1 MDIKTLCLGVLS
13 RGEASGYE
21 IKRQLEEY
29 FRHFYQASYGSIY
42 PALAR
47 LTETALVTCE
57 SRSQE
62 KRPDKKVYRITAQGR
77 LALVKDLLNPPGAD
91 KIRSEFLVTMLF
103 FELLPLAHLNQV
115 IDDYLAANRDF
126 LASVDE
132 CPVTDPGREFVTGF
146 GRAVHVAIVDYLEDN
161 RHLVEGAALTA
172 QVRGLEETGGLPAR
186 TPAQAPQEAED
197 RHA

>member
-1 MDIKTLCLGVLS
+1 MDTKTLCLGVLS

-21 IKRQLEEY
+21 IKRHLEEY
-29 FRHFYQASYGSIY
+29 FRHFFQASYGSIY
-42 PALAR
+42 PALAH
-47 LTETALVTCE
+47 LTDDALVTCE

-77 LALVKDLLNPPGAD
+77 LALVKDLFNPPGAD

-103 FELLPLAHLNQV
+103 FELLPLAHLNRV
-115 IDDYLAANRDF
+115 IDDYLTANRDF
-126 LASVDE
+126 LASVED
-132 CPVTDPGREFVTGF
+132 CPVTDPGHEFVTGF
-146 GRAVHVAIVDYLEDN
+146 GRAVHGAIVDYLEDN

-172 QVRGLEETGGLPAR
+172 QARGLVESGGLPAR
-186 TPAQAPQEAED
+186 APQEVED